1 MQRYSHKAVTAA
13 VKRDRLSS
21 TPRST
26 APEISLGEPS
36 TGTVRKVAKNAT
48 FVQRLAHAAAATI
61 APRPE
66 AAFRRT
72 AIRIFDIAEEAELT
86 DAAPARLWAPSLV
99 RVESA
104 GITRYRSWLEQERG
118 LRFDN
123 YDALWRWSVQELEV
137 FWASIWDFC
146 GIISHRAYERVLE
159 RRVMPGARWFEGALV
174 SYAEQ
179 SLWRALRPEWMP
191 RTALVFESESR
202 PRLELSWGELGSQ
215 VGALAATLRRLGVG
229 EGDRVAAYLPNVP
242 ESVVAMLA
250 STSLGAVWSSAAPD
264 MGPLGVLDRFRQIEP
279 KVLFAVDGYRYG
291 GKPFDRREAV
301 RDIVRG
307 LSSLEAVIVVPHLD
321 LGASI
326 ELDERLRSIPFAE
339 AIANPAP
346 LAFTPVPFSH
356 PLWVVYSSGTTG
368 MPKAI
373 VHGHGG
379 AILENLKAAAMHLD
393 VGEGDQFL
401 WFSSTNWIMWN
412 LWVAMLAS
420 GCTILQL
427 DGHPGYPE
435 PGALFR
441 FAARNGAT
449 FLGTSPAYLSGCI
462 KAGISPRKIYDLSPL
477 RSVGSTGSPLAP
489 EACSWVYE
497 HVHPDVLL
505 ASISGGTE
513 AGAAFLTSCPILP
526 VYAGEMQCRA
536 LGVAVRSL
544 DDTGREVMDQ
554 VGELVIAEPM
564 PSMPLRFWGDVGD
577 RRYRESY
584 FETWPNLWRHGD
596 WLQLIPRPESVTGI
610 IYGRSDSTI
619 NRHGI
624 RMGTS
629 EIYRVVEEF
638 VEVADSLVVDL
649 EYLGRESFLPLFV
662 VLREGGEAVPA
673 DLRQRLFH
681 AIRTK
686 ISARHVPDEVFAIP
700 EVPRTL
706 SGKKMEVP
714 VRKILLGH
722 PVERSANRD
731 AMANPASLD
740 WFVGFARER
749 KKSKQS

>member
-1 MQRYSHKAVTAA
+1 
-13 VKRDRLSS
+13 
-21 TPRST
+21 
-26 APEISLGEPS
+26 
-36 TGTVRKVAKNAT
+36 
-48 FVQRLAHAAAATI
+48 
-61 APRPE
+61 
-66 AAFRRT
+66 
-72 AIRIFDIAEEAELT
+72 LT
-86 DAAPARLWAPSLV
+86 DAAPSRLWAASPA
-99 RVESA
+99 RIGSA
-104 GITRYRSWLEQERG
+104 GITRYRRWLEQKQD
-118 LRFDN
+118 LRFDG
-123 YDALWRWSVQELEV
+123 YEALWRWSVQELEA

-146 GIISHRAYERVLE
+146 GMISHRPYQSVLE
-159 RRVMPGARWFEGALV
+159 RRVMPGARWFEGAMV

-179 SLWRALRPEWMP
+179 SLWRALRPEWTQ

-202 PRLELSWGELGSQ
+202 PRLELSWGALGAQ
-215 VGALAATLRRLGVG
+215 VGALAATLARLGVRS
-229 EGDRVAAYLPNVP
+229 GDRVAAYLPNVP

-250 STSLGAVWSSAAPD
+250 SASLGAVWSSAAPD

-291 GKPFDRREAV
+291 GKAFDRRETV
-301 RDIVRG
+301 REIVRE
-307 LSSLEAVIVVPHLD
+307 LRSLEAVVVVPHLD
-321 LGASI
+321 LGASSD
-326 ELDERLRSIPFAE
+326 LSGKPHAVAFGE
-339 AIANPAP
+339 AIASPAP
-346 LAFTPVPFSH
+346 LTFTPVPFSH

-379 AILENLKAAAMHLD
+379 AILENLKAAALHLD
-393 VGEGDQFL
+393 VGEGDRFL

-412 LWVAMLAS
+412 LWVATLAS

-427 DGHPGYPE
+427 DGHPAYPE
-435 PGALFR
+435 PGALF
-441 FAARNGAT
+441 ALASRNGAT
-449 FLGTSPAYLSGCI
+449 FLGTSPAYLSACI
-462 KAGISPRKIYDLSPL
+462 KAGISPRRLYDLSGL
-477 RSVGSTGSPLAP
+477 RGVGSTGSPLAP
-489 EACSWVYE
+489 ESCRWVYD

-526 VYAGEMQCRA
+526 VYAGEMQCRG
-536 LGVAVRSL
+536 LGVAVRAL
-544 DDTGREVMDQ
+544 DDEGREVMDQ

-564 PSMPLRFWGDVGD
+564 PSMPLHFWGDLGGK
-577 RRYRESY
+577 RYRESY
-584 FETWPNLWRHGD
+584 FETWPGLWRHGD
-596 WLQLIPRPESVTGI
+596 WLQLIPRAESVTGV

-638 VEVADSLVVDL
+638 PEVADSLVVDL

-662 VLREGGEAVPA
+662 VLREGGAAVPA
-673 DLRQRLFH
+673 DLRRRLFD

-686 ISARHVPDEVFAIP
+686 ISARHVPDEVFVIP

-714 VRKILLGH
+714 VRKILLGQ
-722 PVERSANRD
+722 PIERSANRD

-740 WFVGFARER
+740 WFVAFARKR
-749 KKSKQS
+749 R

>member
-1 MQRYSHKAVTAA
+1 M
-13 VKRDRLSS
+13 
-21 TPRST
+21 
-26 APEISLGEPS
+26 
-36 TGTVRKVAKNAT
+36 
-48 FVQRLAHAAAATI
+48 
-61 APRPE
+61 
-66 AAFRRT
+66 
-72 AIRIFDIAEEAELT
+72 T
-86 DAAPARLWAPSLV
+86 DAAPSRLWTASPA
-99 RVESA
+99 RIESA
-104 GITRYRSWLEQERG
+104 GITRYRRWLEQKRG
-118 LRFDN
+118 LRFDG
-123 YDALWRWSVQELEV
+123 YEALWRWSVQELEA

-146 GIISHRAYERVLE
+146 GVISHRPYDSVLQS
-159 RRVMPGARWFEGALV
+159 RVMPGARWFEGALV

-179 SLWRALRPEWMP
+179 SLWRALRPEWMG

-202 PRLELSWGELGSQ
+202 PRLELSWGELGAQ
-215 VGALAATLRRLGVG
+215 VGALAATLARLGVRS
-229 EGDRVAAYLPNVP
+229 GDRVAAYLPNVP

-250 STSLGAVWSSAAPD
+250 SASLGAVWSSAAPD

-291 GKPFDRREAV
+291 GKAFDRREAV
-301 RDIVRG
+301 REIVLG
-307 LSSLEAVIVVPHLD
+307 LPSLEAVVLVPHLD
-321 LGASI
+321 LGASSDFFGKPRDI
-326 ELDERLRSIPFAE
+326 AFGE
-339 AIANPAP
+339 AIASPAP
-346 LAFTPVPFSH
+346 LTFTPVPFSH

-379 AILENLKAAAMHLD
+379 IILEHLKAAALHLD
-393 VGEGDQFL
+393 VGEGDRFL

-412 LWVAMLAS
+412 LWVAMLTA

-435 PGALFR
+435 PGALFS
-441 FAARNGAT
+441 FASRNGAT
-449 FLGTSPAYLSGCI
+449 FLGTSPAYLAACI
-462 KAGISPRKIYDLSPL
+462 KAGISPRKLYELSGL
-477 RSVGSTGSPLAP
+477 RGVGSTGSPLVP
-489 EACSWVYE
+489 EAYRFVYE

-505 ASISGGTE
+505 ACISGGTE
-513 AGAAFLTSCPILP
+513 AGAAFLTGCPILP
-526 VYAGEMQCRA
+526 VYPGEMQCRA

-544 DDTGREVMDQ
+544 DDEGREVMDQ

-564 PSMPLRFWGDVGD
+564 PSMPLYFWGDPGGK
-577 RRYRESY
+577 RYRESY
-584 FETWPNLWRHGD
+584 FETWPGLWRHGD
-596 WLQLIPRPESVTGI
+596 WLQLIPRAESVTGI

-638 VEVADSLVVDL
+638 REVADSIVVDL

-662 VLREGGEAVPA
+662 VLREGGAGVPA
-673 DLRQRLFH
+673 DLRRRLFD

-714 VRKILLGH
+714 VRKILLGQ
-722 PVERSANRD
+722 PIERCANRD

-740 WFVGFARER
+740 WFVAFARER
-749 KKSKQS
+749 RG

>member
-1 MQRYSHKAVTAA
+1 M
-13 VKRDRLSS
+13 
-21 TPRST
+21 
-26 APEISLGEPS
+26 
-36 TGTVRKVAKNAT
+36 
-48 FVQRLAHAAAATI
+48 
-61 APRPE
+61 
-66 AAFRRT
+66 
-72 AIRIFDIAEEAELT
+72 T
-86 DAAPARLWAPSLV
+86 DAAPSRLWTASPA
-99 RVESA
+99 RIESA
-104 GITRYRSWLEQERG
+104 GITRYRRWLEQKRG
-118 LRFDN
+118 LRFDG
-123 YDALWRWSVQELEV
+123 YEALWRWSVQELEA

-146 GIISHRAYERVLE
+146 GVISHRPFESVLQS
-159 RRVMPGARWFEGALV
+159 RVMPGARWFEGALV

-179 SLWRALRPEWMP
+179 SLWRALRPEWMG

-202 PRLELSWGELGSQ
+202 PRLELSWGELGAQ
-215 VGALAATLRRLGVG
+215 VGALAATLARLGVRS
-229 EGDRVAAYLPNVP
+229 GDRVAAYLPNVP

-250 STSLGAVWSSAAPD
+250 SASLGAVWSSAAPD

-291 GKPFDRREAV
+291 GKAFDRREAV
-301 RDIVRG
+301 REIVLG
-307 LSSLEAVIVVPHLD
+307 LPSLEAVVLVPHLD
-321 LGASI
+321 LGASSDFFGKPRDI
-326 ELDERLRSIPFAE
+326 AFGE
-339 AIANPAP
+339 AIASPAP
-346 LAFTPVPFSH
+346 LTFTPVPFSH

-379 AILENLKAAAMHLD
+379 IILEHLKAAALHLD
-393 VGEGDQFL
+393 VGEGDRFL

-412 LWVAMLAS
+412 LWVAMLTA

-435 PGALFR
+435 PGALFS
-441 FAARNGAT
+441 FASRNGAT
-449 FLGTSPAYLSGCI
+449 FLGTSPAYLAACI
-462 KAGISPRKIYDLSPL
+462 KAGISPRKLYELSGL
-477 RSVGSTGSPLAP
+477 RGVGSTGSPLVP
-489 EACSWVYE
+489 EAYRFVYE

-505 ASISGGTE
+505 ACISGGTE
-513 AGAAFLTSCPILP
+513 AGAAFLTGCPILP
-526 VYAGEMQCRA
+526 VYPGEMQCRA

-544 DDTGREVMDQ
+544 DDEGREVMDQ

-564 PSMPLRFWGDVGD
+564 PSMPLYFWGDPGGK
-577 RRYRESY
+577 RYRESY
-584 FETWPNLWRHGD
+584 FETWPGLWRHGD
-596 WLQLIPRPESVTGI
+596 WLQLIPRAESVTGI

-638 VEVADSLVVDL
+638 REVADSIVVDL

-662 VLREGGEAVPA
+662 VLREGGAGVPA
-673 DLRQRLFH
+673 DLRRRLFD

-714 VRKILLGH
+714 VRKILLGQ
-722 PVERSANRD
+722 PIERCANRD

-740 WFVGFARER
+740 WFVAFARER
-749 KKSKQS
+749 RG